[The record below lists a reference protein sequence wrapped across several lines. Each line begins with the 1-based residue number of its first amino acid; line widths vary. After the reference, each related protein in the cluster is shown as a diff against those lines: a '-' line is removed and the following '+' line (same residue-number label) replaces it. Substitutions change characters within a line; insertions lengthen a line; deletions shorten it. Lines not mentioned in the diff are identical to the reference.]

1 MRKRAKRDLTIEQ
14 QLARGPIDLPFL
26 ALVVLLTA
34 AGLIMVLSASYAS
47 AMYDL
52 DPNVKTGGNPYYY
65 FMRQAG
71 FAGLGLV
78 AMFVISKI
86 DYQRFRWMS
95 VFVLGVAIVLLA
107 LVLTPLGR
115 SGGGAQRWIS
125 LLGIRFQPSEI
136 AKVGIILYFSARLS
150 KRGSQL
156 KGPPKKWNKRTVI
169 GRVGAFFDQIGLLEL
184 VPYVTVLGIVL
195 ILVILEPHLSGTILI
210 AVAAASV
217 LFASGIRMYWF
228 TSGAA
233 LFAAALVFI
242 ITQTEYMTARINIWK
257 DPFIAPQGDGF
268 QVIQSQIA
276 IGSGGLLG
284 VGLGN
289 SRQKYLFLPE
299 EHNDCIFAI
308 VCEELGL
315 VGACII
321 MILFAMLIIRGYW
334 LALHAR
340 DRFGTLLVVG
350 TITLVAAQTILNIG
364 VVTGALPTTG
374 ISLPFFSYGG
384 TALVIQLA
392 QMGMILSVSRQIAA
406 PRAE

>member
-26 ALVVLLTA
+26 ALVLLLTA

-169 GRVGAFFDQIGLLEL
+169 GRAGAFFDQIGLLEL

-228 TSGAA
+228 SSGAA

-242 ITQTEYMTARINIWK
+242 ITQT
-257 DPFIAPQGDGF
+257 
-268 QVIQSQIA
+268 
-276 IGSGGLLG
+276 
-284 VGLGN
+284 
-289 SRQKYLFLPE
+289 
-299 EHNDCIFAI
+299 
-308 VCEELGL
+308 
-315 VGACII
+315 
-321 MILFAMLIIRGYW
+321 
-334 LALHAR
+334 
-340 DRFGTLLVVG
+340 
-350 TITLVAAQTILNIG
+350 
-364 VVTGALPTTG
+364 
-374 ISLPFFSYGG
+374 
-384 TALVIQLA
+384 
-392 QMGMILSVSRQIAA
+392 
-406 PRAE
+406 